1 MLLLKDKTKNIFHK
15 LTQISETAPKNML
28 MIFLLNVYY
37 NVQVPSEAIMYDTIK
52 VWLEQGRET
61 ILEMF
66 FSGIKWK
73 KSRSDPYW
81 GRDSTC

>member
-1 MLLLKDKTKNIFHK
+1 MLLLKDKAKNVFQK
-15 LTQISETAPKNML
+15 LMQISEQ
-28 MIFLLNVYY
+28 LLKTCWYSLLTVYC
-37 NVQVPSEAIMYDTIK
+37 NSQVPSEAITQDTIK

-66 FSGIKWK
+66 FSEIQWK
-73 KSRSDPYW
+73 KSRLDPCW

>member
-52 VWLEQGRET
+52 V
-61 ILEMF
+61 
-66 FSGIKWK
+66 
-73 KSRSDPYW
+73 
-81 GRDSTC
+81 